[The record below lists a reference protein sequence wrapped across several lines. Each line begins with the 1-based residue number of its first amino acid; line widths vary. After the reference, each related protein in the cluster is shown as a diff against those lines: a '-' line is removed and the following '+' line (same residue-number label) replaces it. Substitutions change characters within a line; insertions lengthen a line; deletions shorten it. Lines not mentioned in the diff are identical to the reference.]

1 MSRFRLRAFPLLLL
15 SGLLTLAAA
24 CGKDSSTA
32 PTPPTPPATPQ
43 PPPPTVTPVATR
55 ITITPA
61 STSLTTIGQTVQLIA
76 QVFDQNDN
84 AMSGAAVAWT
94 SRDPGVASVST
105 AGLVTAVKY
114 GITHIRARSGNA
126 AQDAEVKVA
135 QTAGRIEI
143 EPAEA
148 SLMAIGETVQLV
160 AKVLDLSGQNIEAA
174 TVTWRSSDEAVAS
187 VGAAGLVTAVGNGT
201 ARITARSGSTEQSI
215 TVKVMQKPTGIKV
228 DPPEATLTA
237 IGETIQLAARVV
249 DPNDRTIEGAT
260 ATWQSSDE
268 AVASV
273 STDGLV
279 TAVGNGVASV
289 TATLGD
295 VSESIDVTVRQKP
308 ASIVI
313 NPDRAILA
321 EVGRTMRLTATVL
334 DPNGH
339 KIEGA
344 EVTWSSS
351 DEAIATV
358 DYQGLVAAV
367 GSGTAEITAQSGEV
381 SSVSLISVKGA
392 GLDRETLTA
401 LYHATNGDEW
411 TNNDNWL
418 SNAPLGDWYGV
429 TTNFA
434 GEVTR
439 IELPRNNLRGSIP
452 AELYRLSALE
462 GLELPWNELTGNIPP
477 ELGLL
482 TNLYFLWLASNELTG
497 NIPPELGLLANL
509 NILWLGGN
517 GLTGV
522 IPSEFGQLTSL
533 RSLGIGSNELTGVLP
548 PELGQLTSLENIYLL
563 NNKLYGNIPTELGQ
577 LFNLEYLDLDGN
589 GLTGTIPPELGQL
602 TKLARLGLS
611 ANQLTGDIPLE
622 LTQLTGLA
630 SLSLSSNRLTG
641 NIPPELAQLTYLE
654 YLSLSQNRLTGTIP
668 PELGQLTYLEVLLL
682 HQNTLTGNIPPELA
696 QLTHL
701 EHLSLH
707 QNALTGNIPP
717 ELAQLTHLEYLS
729 LGQNRLTGTIPPEL
743 GQLGSLTVL
752 TLNDNRL
759 TGDLPDELGQLTS
772 LIWLWLEQNP
782 GLTGP
787 LPDSFTGLTSMA
799 DLTLYNTGLCVPSTS
814 DFRAWIDGIERKTG
828 VQYCTGP

>member
-1 MSRFRLRAFPLLLL
+1 MSRIRPRAFPLLLL

-32 PTPPTPPATPQ
+32 PTPQ
-43 PPPPTVTPVATR
+43 PPPPTVTPVPTR

-61 STSLTTIGQTVQLIA
+61 STSLTTIGQTVQLSA
-76 QVFDQNDN
+76 QVFDQKDN
-84 AMSGAAVAWT
+84 AMTGTALAWT

-126 AQDAEVKVA
+126 AQDAEVKVT

-187 VGAAGLVTAVGNGT
+187 VGDDGLVTAVGNGT
-201 ARITARSGSTEQSI
+201 ARITARSGGTEQSV
-215 TVKVMQKPTGIKV
+215 TVKVMLTPTGIKI

-237 IGETIQLAARVV
+237 IGETIQLAAMVV
-249 DPNDRTIEGAT
+249 DLNDRTIKGAT
-260 ATWQSSDE
+260 ATWRSSDE
-268 AVASV
+268 SVASV
-273 STDGLV
+273 SDDGLV
-279 TAVGNGVASV
+279 TAVENGVASV
-289 TATLGD
+289 TATRGD
-295 VSESIDVTVRQKP
+295 LSESIDVTVRQTP

-313 NPDRAILA
+313 DPDRVILA

-381 SSVSLISVKGA
+381 SSVSLISVKGT
-392 GLDRETLTA
+392 GLDRKTLTA

-418 SNAPLGDWYGV
+418 STAPLGAWHGI

-434 GEVTR
+434 GEVTG
-439 IELPRNNLRGSIP
+439 IQLKENNLRGPIP

-462 GLELPWNELTGNIPP
+462 RLELPWNELTGNIPP

-482 TNLYFLWLASNELTG
+482 TNLHFLWLASNELTG

-509 NILWLGGN
+509 NLLWLEGN
-517 GLTGV
+517 RLTGV

-533 RSLGIGSNELTGVLP
+533 RSLRIGSTELTGVLP
-548 PELGQLTSLENIYLL
+548 PELGQLTSLGTISLL
-563 NNKLYGNIPTELGQ
+563 NNKLYGNIPPELGQ
-577 LFNLEYLDLDGN
+577 LFNLEYLELDGN
-589 GLTGTIPPELGQL
+589 EFTGTIPHELGQL
-602 TKLARLGLS
+602 TKLVRLGLTG
-611 ANQLTGDIPLE
+611 NQLTGDIPLE
-622 LTQLTGLA
+622 LTQLTDLT

-641 NIPPELAQLTYLE
+641 NIPPELARLTNLE
-654 YLSLSQNRLTGTIP
+654 DLSLSKNGLTGNIP
-668 PELGQLTYLEVLLL
+668 PELGQLTYLES
-682 HQNTLTGNIPPELA
+682 LA
-696 QLTHL
+696 LR
-701 EHLSLH
+701 

-717 ELAQLTHLEYLS
+717 ELAQLTNLDYLS
-729 LGQNRLTGTIPPEL
+729 LSKNGLTGNIPPELGQLSKLRELRLGQNRLTGNIPPEL
-743 GQLGSLTVL
+743 GQLGSLAVL
-752 TLNDNRL
+752 ALDDNRL
-759 TGDLPDELGQLTS
+759 TGGIPDELGRLTN

-782 GLTGP
+782 GLKGP
-787 LPDSFTGLTSMA
+787 LPESFTGLTSITW
-799 DLTLYNTGLCVPSTS
+799 LTLYNAGLCVPSTS
-814 DFRAWIDGIERKTG
+814 DFRTWIDGIERKSRLL
-828 VQYCTGP
+828 YCTDP